1 MTPQP
6 ANQLIPDFDGINVV
20 TTQPGRIDPLTRA
33 VLFQL
38 SEPPTASAILMQASL
53 RAIALA
59 PRVSDGTGAWGGVPL
74 AWLLDD
80 EVNAPLD
87 EAAAALIDE
96 IDTAETAWIADTE
109 DDTED
114 DTDEAEEFPQVD
126 LVLLTKNGNG
136 NE

>member
-87 EAAAALIDE
+87 E
-96 IDTAETAWIADTE
+96 IDTAETAWITDTE

-126 LVLLTKNGNG
+126 LVLLNKNGNG